1 MRRAILVAFILL
13 LIPTASAEDSDGDG
27 YDDPTATYTVWDG
40 ADAYPNN
47 PDIHEP
53 VFSSGCDPPVAT
65 LDLGEPVT
73 YTCTIANEGPVGLDV
88 LIDVQGDVHLRNLF
102 DGSDHHI
109 GAGDVVTIS
118 VTLQGETE
126 GIAMAKVRIFARNG
140 TAPSQTIDLPIQ
152 VTGEDWD
159 GMRSHSESNPPDV
172 SFISGILDDFAIYLG
187 ENTPYEFDR
196 GRAGVVMLLGIGL
209 MLGAVRTVRA
219 RKIWNRNM
227 HSRTASRAEREE
239 RFDTLRRGPV
249 PEHHI
254 EPEIPE
260 SPIHVITRDEM
271 EYIPRRLRK

>member
-27 YDDPTATYTVWDG
+27 YDDPTVTYTVWDG

-88 LIDVQGDVHLRNLF
+88 LIDAQGDVHLRNLF
-102 DGSDHHI
+102 EGSDHHI

-140 TAPSQTIDLPIQ
+140 TGPSLTIDLPIQ

-172 SFISGILDDFAIYLG
+172 SGIATCIRAQPAEPSARNASIRSDVGRFQSTISNQRF
-187 ENTPYEFDR
+187 R
-196 GRAGVVMLLGIGL
+196 K
-209 MLGAVRTVRA
+209 A
-219 RKIWNRNM
+219 RFT
-227 HSRTASRAEREE
+227 SSRAMR
-239 RFDTLRRGPV
+239 
-249 PEHHI
+249 
-254 EPEIPE
+254 
-260 SPIHVITRDEM
+260 
-271 EYIPRRLRK
+271 